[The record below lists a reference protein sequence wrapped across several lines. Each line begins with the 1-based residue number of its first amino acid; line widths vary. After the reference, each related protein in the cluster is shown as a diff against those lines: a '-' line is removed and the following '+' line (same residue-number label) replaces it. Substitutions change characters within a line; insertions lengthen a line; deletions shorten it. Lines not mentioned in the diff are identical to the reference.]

1 MKPEENIDIQEGA
14 VLDDAS
20 DERGLLLLGL

>member
-1 MKPEENIDIQEGA
+1 MKLEENIDIQEVA
-14 VLDDAS
+14 VLDDAG